1 MKKNHQEPIGIEDQV
16 KNLIDL
22 GLIVKEES
30 YAKKVLERVSYY
42 RLIKAY
48 SITLKKNGRY
58 IEGVSFD
65 DIIDLYTFDQ
75 EFRQLL
81 FSMIEGIEV
90 SLRAVITNYFS
101 LKYGNFGYKELSNIG
116 EHKNRYQEALNDLD
130 REVKRNKRSPF
141 IKNFIDNYEGG
152 EIPLYAVIEV
162 ASFGTLSKMY
172 KNMKNDDK
180 SKIAKVFHTDYH
192 YFESWIENFAYIRN
206 ICAHYGRLY
215 GAKLTKSPKLYKQY
229 RKENISNNT
238 IFATLI
244 NLKIISEEEL
254 YYNFYQELIKLIEE
268 YKVVDL
274 KHIGFTENWKELL
287 SPESI

>member
-30 YAKKVLERVSYY
+30 YAKKVLERLSYY

-81 FSMIEGIEV
+81 FSVIEGIEV

-101 LKYGNFGYKELSNIG
+101 IKYGNFGYKDINNFE
-116 EHKNRYQEALNDLD
+116 KQE
-130 REVKRNKRSPF
+130 E
-141 IKNFIDNYEGG
+141 
-152 EIPLYAVIEV
+152 
-162 ASFGTLSKMY
+162 
-172 KNMKNDDK
+172 
-180 SKIAKVFHTDYH
+180 
-192 YFESWIENFAYIRN
+192 
-206 ICAHYGRLY
+206 
-215 GAKLTKSPKLYKQY
+215 
-229 RKENISNNT
+229 
-238 IFATLI
+238 
-244 NLKIISEEEL
+244 
-254 YYNFYQELIKLIEE
+254 
-268 YKVVDL
+268 
-274 KHIGFTENWKELL
+274 
-287 SPESI
+287 